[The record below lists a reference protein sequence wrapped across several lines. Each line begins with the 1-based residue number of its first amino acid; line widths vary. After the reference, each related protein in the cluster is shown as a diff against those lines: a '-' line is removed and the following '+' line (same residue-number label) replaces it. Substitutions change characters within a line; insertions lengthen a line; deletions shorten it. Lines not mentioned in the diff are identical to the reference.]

1 MLRASLFLLAFAAAA
16 AIGVRNLDLVRALE
30 ARSDELL
37 DRLMA
42 G

>member
-1 MLRASLFLLAFAAAA
+1 MGRRRTEVVE
-16 AIGVRNLDLVRALE
+16 AIATLE